1 MLILYRLFNDITR
14 TNLLPQQRLHIIE
27 VTMKHFII
35 FTLAALG
42 MAYMSTC
49 TANNEAELFS
59 KEGFPYKLLIT
70 RADSIKI
77 LFIEKEEGIECR
89 TRVID
94 HQNEYV
100 SEKVLVSKK
109 QFNDKPLA
117 SCLSRD
123 KAKELLADTFK
134 YL

>member
-1 MLILYRLFNDITR
+1 
-14 TNLLPQQRLHIIE
+14 
-27 VTMKHFII
+27 
-35 FTLAALG
+35 
-42 MAYMSTC
+42 MSTC
-49 TANNEAELFS
+49 TANNESELFS
-59 KEGFPYKLLIT
+59 QEGFPYKLLIA

-77 LFIEKEEGIECR
+77 LFIEKAGSIECR

-94 HQNEYV
+94 HQKEQTTEV
-100 SEKVLVSKK
+100 VLVSKK
-109 QFNDKPLA
+109 QFNEKPLA